1 MAIRGKQLPPLHP
14 GQVLREE
21 FMQPLDLTP
30 YALAA
35 RLGVPRTR
43 IERIAREEMGVTV
56 DTALRLAA
64 YFHTTA
70 EFWMNL
76 QSRFELETAR
86 RDREVIRALRRIKP
100 AAWAR
105 R

>member
-1 MAIRGKQLPPLHP
+1 MKRLPPMHP
-14 GQVLREE
+14 GEVLREE
-21 FMQPLDLTP
+21 FMEPKGLTA

-43 IERIAREEMGVTV
+43 IERIAREELGITV

-64 YFHTTA
+64 YFRTTA

-86 RDREVIRALRRIKP
+86 RDREVLRERRQIERRA
-100 AAWAR
+100 A
-105 R
+105 